1 MVIVSTSFTRRQ
13 PRSCAV
19 GLFRP
24 VIERGALVVP
34 LLLRSS
40 AGVFALVPSLSLL
53 GRNEFPSAFV
63 WVFAVLL
70 ALLNFPFGAA
80 LYVLAA
86 KFHFTKLLCLT
97 YGVAQKS
104 SDYLSINQSCAP
116 FYLQKLP
123 NPSRKR
129 SR

>member
-1 MVIVSTSFTRRQ
+1 MVIVSTSITRRQ

-34 LLLRSS
+34 FLLRSS

-86 KFHFTKLLCLT
+86 KFRSPAFVRFT
-97 YGVAQKS
+97 YGVTQKV
-104 SDYLSINQSCAP
+104 Q
-116 FYLQKLP
+116 
-123 NPSRKR
+123 
-129 SR
+129 